1 MDAALIPL
9 SLFCLLLHRSRGFI
23 VHACSLSL
31 YSEESQQKPI
41 AVRPCKTIEIPP
53 ALQFQAV
60 EVISEEAIVAEREE
74 TLRC

>member
-1 MDAALIPL
+1 M
-9 SLFCLLLHRSRGFI
+9 
-23 VHACSLSL
+23 HACSPSL

-41 AVRPCKTIEIPP
+41 AVRSCKTIEIPP

-74 TLRC
+74 TLRCCLSALRK